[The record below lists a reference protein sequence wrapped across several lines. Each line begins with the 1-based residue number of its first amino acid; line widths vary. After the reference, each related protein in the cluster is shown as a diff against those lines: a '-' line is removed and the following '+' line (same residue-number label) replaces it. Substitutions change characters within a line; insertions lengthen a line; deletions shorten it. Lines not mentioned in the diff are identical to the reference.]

1 MLEHFGHPCRLPE
14 PPETVQCDCGEEVYQ
29 GDLRAC
35 AGCEDDICE
44 ECTYTCEICDK
55 KHCRQCVDT
64 DWYNSGWTVCN
75 VCNDTGRAVAELLED
90 YTKATTRAQDYRK
103 ALKAVRSKITEG
115 VRRELILSFVDVT
128 LELFSS
134 PSSSIDGRRA
144 DALSTGQSTALAIRY
159 RQRAKQAEA
168 ELAKREAS

>member
-1 MLEHFGHPCRLPE
+1 
-14 PPETVQCDCGEEVYQ
+14 
-29 GDLRAC
+29 
-35 AGCEDDICE
+35 
-44 ECTYTCEICDK
+44 
-55 KHCRQCVDT
+55 
-64 DWYNSGWTVCN
+64 
-75 VCNDTGRAVAELLED
+75 
-90 YTKATTRAQDYRK
+90 
-103 ALKAVRSKITEG
+103 
-115 VRRELILSFVDVT
+115 VDVT